1 MSPNK
6 ENVVT
11 LMKPILGTPRCPRF
25 LASSRLTP
33 TDRRDTC
40 ALIAVFSGAAATFY
54 TDFRAGVRVSG
65 LDRKE
70 RRQHPRSH
78 PAAAGPRPGSLPS
91 DRDRV
96 PATMLYKGVRLG
108 GMGMGIEW
116 SSLRC
121 LCLF

>member
-1 MSPNK
+1 MNVPPNK

-11 LMKPILGTPRCPRF
+11 LMKPILATPRCPRF

-78 PAAAGPRPGSLPS
+78 PAAARFGQPSQRP
-91 DRDRV
+91 DRV

-108 GMGMGIEW
+108 GMGIEW

>member
-1 MSPNK
+1 
-6 ENVVT
+6 
-11 LMKPILGTPRCPRF
+11 MKPILGTPRCPRF
-25 LASSRLTP
+25 LASSLLTP

-78 PAAAGPRPGSLPS
+78 PAAAPS
-91 DRDRV
+91 GQPSRD
-96 PATMLYKGVRLG
+96 KGARLG

>member
-33 TDRRDTC
+33 TDWRDTC

-78 PAAAGPRPGSLPS
+78 PAAAGPRPGCLPS

-96 PATMLYKGVRLG
+96 SATMLYKGVRLG
-108 GMGMGIEW
+108 GMGIEW
-116 SSLRC
+116 SNLRC